1 MKIILRF
8 LSFSFFFALLLQEKR
23 IQRENLLQELW
34 AFEQNEKND
43 EKILQQLEYRF
54 RVRVETR
61 LALEDQMREQKQ
73 RKEAEV
79 QKDKV
84 YQETQMKLWAE
95 RDKLEQLS
103 DEKRRRKMA
112 EYRKAIKAILD
123 ERKAQR
129 VEEMCEEVKQREI
142 ERETERRK

>member
-1 MKIILRF
+1 MR
-8 LSFSFFFALLLQEKR
+8 
-23 IQRENLLQELW
+23 
-34 AFEQNEKND
+34 
-43 EKILQQLEYRF
+43 
-54 RVRVETR
+54 
-61 LALEDQMREQKQ
+61 DQKK
-73 RKEAEV
+73 RKEAEA

-112 EYRKAIKAILD
+112 EYRKAIKEILD

-129 VEEMCEEVKQREI
+129 TVEMCEELRQREI
-142 ERETERRK
+142 EQEAERRK

>member
-1 MKIILRF
+1 
-8 LSFSFFFALLLQEKR
+8 
-23 IQRENLLQELW
+23 
-34 AFEQNEKND
+34 
-43 EKILQQLEYRF
+43 
-54 RVRVETR
+54 
-61 LALEDQMREQKQ
+61 MREQKQ